1 MTAARARVARRLLAA
16 SLPLLLLLSMTQGPA
31 DISLLQGLK
40 DLLNGSTSID
50 QLILLEVRLPRAL
63 LALLAGAALGLSGAA
78 LQGLL
83 RNPLA
88 SPDLLGV
95 SQTAVLGA
103 IIALYFGFAA
113 TSWLILPLAAMT
125 GALLAVL
132 LMFLLA
138 RRYPGVLGIILVGI
152 AINAVAGAFSAL
164 ALNYAPNAY
173 ALQEVWL
180 WMLGSVA
187 NRSFQDLAFATPFI
201 LVGAAL
207 ILPARHYLDALTLGE
222 DSARSLGFHSRYW
235 SWLLIGGVALCTGA
249 AVSVTGNI
257 AFVGLMTPHLM
268 RPLVARQPGQLLW
281 LSAVAGAALVLLAD
295 LIVRWLP
302 GTRELQLGVITSA
315 LGGPFFFYLIYRQR
329 QHLS

>member
-1 MTAARARVARRLLAA
+1 MSPARARLARLLLSG
-16 SLPLLLLLSMTQGPA
+16 SLPLLLLLSMTQGSA
-31 DISLLQGLK
+31 NISLVQGLI
-40 DLLNGSTSID
+40 DLLSGTASID
-50 QLILLEVRLPRAL
+50 RLILLEVRLPRAL
-63 LALLAGAALGLSGAA
+63 LALLAGGALGLSGAA

-113 TSWLILPLAAMT
+113 SSWLILPLSAMG

-138 RRYPGVLGIILVGI
+138 RQYPGVLGIILVGI

-187 NRSFQDLAFATPFI
+187 NRSLLDLAFAAPFI
-201 LVGAAL
+201 LAGALL
-207 ILPARHYLDALTLGE
+207 IFPARYYLDALTLGG
-222 DSARSLGFHSRYW
+222 DSARSLGFHSRFW
-235 SWLLIGGVALCTGA
+235 HWLLIGGVALCTGA

-268 RPLVARQPGQLLW
+268 RPLVGQQPGQLLK
-281 LSAVAGAALVLLAD
+281 LSAIAGAALVLLAD
-295 LIVRWLP
+295 LIVRCLP
-302 GTRELQLGVITSA
+302 GSRELQLGVITSA
-315 LGGPFFFYLIYRQR
+315 LGGPFFIYLIYQQR
-329 QHLS
+329 RYL